1 MTYKSISLRKI
12 YITAIYLC
20 VGYIIFSMLL
30 IVFSGSGFNLVTTPE
45 FRDSHPEAIIS
56 TGNKLLLLAAKLV
69 WLPFLFY
76 IIRCIDVAYSAKC
89 CKRTFKAA
97 PLLWLLAFCGE
108 HTLTQLILHF
118 MDKKYLYEGW
128 LIQKTE
134 YFTFLLDV
142 LNISA
147 LVLVCVSAALGI
159 DEERHFNHMK

>member
-12 YITAIYLC
+12 YIAAIYLC
-20 VGYIIFSMLL
+20 SGYIILSMLMMFFSDN
-30 IVFSGSGFNLVTTPE
+30 VFDIIANADFK
-45 FRDSHPEAIIS
+45 DSHPEAMVS
-56 TGNKLLLLAAKLV
+56 TTNKLLLGAVKLV

-76 IIRCIDVAYSAKC
+76 IVGCIDVAYSVKC

-97 PLLWLLAFCGE
+97 PALWFLAFCAE

-147 LVLVCVSAALGI
+147 LVLVCVSAALGV